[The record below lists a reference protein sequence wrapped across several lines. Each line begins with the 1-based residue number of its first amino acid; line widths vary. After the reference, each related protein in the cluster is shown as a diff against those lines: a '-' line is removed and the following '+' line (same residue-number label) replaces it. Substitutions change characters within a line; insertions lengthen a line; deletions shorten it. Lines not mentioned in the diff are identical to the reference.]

1 MEFFARRGH
10 EMFLLSHAPLSP
22 EIIADFEQAGMPY
35 LGNTGLF
42 HVKKFWLML
51 QDLNKVRGVLKQNR
65 IDILHCHFLGV
76 NSWYAAL
83 AQFHPLVVTVMGGD
97 ILGADWK
104 PDRNLQE
111 KFLTPYALKKADL
124 ITAWSPLLKKTVE
137 SFCPPAT
144 QVEVIHGGVHLDKFF
159 PAEKPQ
165 HLRERLQ
172 IPANAKI
179 VFSARLMRP
188 LYNIEHIAQAAN
200 IVVEKFPDAYFV
212 LAVPETIR
220 DTEYAEQ
227 VRGIIEGGAA
237 RANTR
242 YVETI
247 PYEEIPDYFRLADV
261 SVSIPTHDGT
271 PMTVMESMACDT
283 PTVMGNLADYDPFY
297 FEHEKTTLMVD
308 VKNPEAIAEAVLRL
322 LRDEKLADEITLE
335 ARRRV
340 ESEGSYESQMSK
352 MERLY
357 EDLMSRRKAKKA

>member
-1 MEFFARRGH
+1 MEFFVKRGH

-22 EIIADFEQAGMPY
+22 EIVADFEQAGIPY
-35 LGNTGLF
+35 CGHTGLF

-51 QDLNKVRGVLKQNR
+51 RDLNKVRSVLKQNK

-83 AQFHPLVVTVMGGD
+83 AQFHPLVLTVMGGD
-97 ILGADWK
+97 ILGGDWK
-104 PDRNLQE
+104 PDRNFQE
-111 KFLTPYALKKADL
+111 KFLTPYALRKADL
-124 ITAWSPLLKKTVE
+124 ITAWSPLLKKTVKK
-137 SFCPPAT
+137 FCPPET
-144 QVEVIHGGVHLDKFF
+144 TVEVIHGGVHLDRFF
-159 PAEKPQ
+159 PAEKPRN
-165 HLRERLQ
+165 LLERLQ
-172 IPANAKI
+172 IPAGAKV

-188 LYNIEHIAQAAN
+188 LYNIEHIAEAAN
-200 IVVEKFPDAYFV
+200 LVVEKFPDAYFV

-220 DTEYAEQ
+220 DTEYADL
-227 VRGIIEGGAA
+227 VRGIISKGAA
-237 RANTR
+237 RDNTR

-271 PMTVMESMACDT
+271 PMTVMESMACAT

-308 VKNPEAIAEAVLRL
+308 VKNPKEIAAAILRL
-322 LRDEKLADEITLE
+322 LQDEDLASCIALE
-335 ARRRV
+335 ARGRV
-340 ESEGSYESQMSK
+340 EAEGSYESQMSK

-357 EDLMSRRKAKKA
+357 ENLPARR